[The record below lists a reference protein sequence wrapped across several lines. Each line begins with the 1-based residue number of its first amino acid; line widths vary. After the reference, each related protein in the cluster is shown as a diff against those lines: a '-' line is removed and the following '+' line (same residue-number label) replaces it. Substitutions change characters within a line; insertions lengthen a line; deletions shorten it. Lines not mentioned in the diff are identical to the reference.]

1 MSEMELMCDRVGI
14 IVRGTVK
21 SVQTIEEM
29 LKSIDT
35 STATY
40 LYKVND
46 AEAAKIM
53 IGEKY
58 PAYEIAC
65 DGDSEFKLTVTAENA
80 NELIE
85 SNKETDEHK
94 RILMKIC
101 AEIAKEKEESEG
113 KE

>member
-1 MSEMELMCDRVGI
+1 MSEEI
-14 IVRGTVK
+14 SKTEEKIV
-21 SVQTIEEM
+21 ED
-29 LKSIDT
+29 LK
-35 STATY
+35 
-40 LYKVND
+40 
-46 AEAAKIM
+46 
-53 IGEKY
+53 
-58 PAYEIAC
+58 
-65 DGDSEFKLTVTAENA
+65 NA